1 MVRTDAFS
9 QDNQGYITHIIPPKE
24 VSLTESS
31 IEFESIDVAKTD
43 VVAGV
48 GSTGNLYLLNR
59 TNVDAPPENVIEG
72 YRLGARTNDT
82 LKVLIS
88 QSGVAQEYAAR
99 IVMPDNTDNP
109 TSSAEKVFDVKRSS
123 AGINSIGSASI
134 SGEQNV
140 ISLTRTH
147 NLITGESVRVISD
160 TGQLPDGL
168 TPNTVAFAVTTAPG
182 AGIGNSELR
191 LAKTFNDAINATTNI
206 NSAINI
212 NNKGGELK
220 VVSRV
225 SDKNAG
231 DIGHP
236 IQFDSTNSQW
246 YIKVALATEN
256 SIYPTIVSLGTTDL
270 GSATPRTFFN
280 RRTDARSGLDKT

>member
-1 MVRTDAFS
+1 M
-9 QDNQGYITHIIPPKE
+9 
-24 VSLTESS
+24 TESS

-182 AGIGNSELR
+182 ANWKL
-191 LAKTFNDAINATTNI
+191 
-206 NSAINI
+206 
-212 NNKGGELK
+212 
-220 VVSRV
+220 
-225 SDKNAG
+225 
-231 DIGHP
+231 
-236 IQFDSTNSQW
+236 
-246 YIKVALATEN
+246 
-256 SIYPTIVSLGTTDL
+256 
-270 GSATPRTFFN
+270 
-280 RRTDARSGLDKT
+280 